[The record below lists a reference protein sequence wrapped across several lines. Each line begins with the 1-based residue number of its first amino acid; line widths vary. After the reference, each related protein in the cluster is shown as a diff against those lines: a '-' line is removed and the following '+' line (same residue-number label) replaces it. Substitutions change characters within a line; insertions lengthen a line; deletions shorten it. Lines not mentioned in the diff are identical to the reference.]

1 MKKIIFSLSACFV
14 VLSANEVSV
23 EENFKSL
30 NKAIVKL
37 INGFE
42 KIEQDMKNNEQT
54 SSQTSAKLSS
64 MGIKLDD
71 AIQRIAELK
80 ENSTSSQSELKKVGS
95 NNIEVNNEEYRK
107 LKSFIE
113 R

>member
-1 MKKIIFSLSACFV
+1 MKKIILSLSACFV

-42 KIEQDMKNNEQT
+42 KIEQDIKNNEQA
-54 SSQTSAKLSS
+54 SSQIGAKLSR
-64 MGIKLDD
+64 INTKLDD
-71 AIQRIAELK
+71 AMQKIAELK
-80 ENSTSSQSELKKVGS
+80 DNPANVQSELKKIGS
-95 NNIEVNNEEYRK
+95 NNIEVNDEEYKK